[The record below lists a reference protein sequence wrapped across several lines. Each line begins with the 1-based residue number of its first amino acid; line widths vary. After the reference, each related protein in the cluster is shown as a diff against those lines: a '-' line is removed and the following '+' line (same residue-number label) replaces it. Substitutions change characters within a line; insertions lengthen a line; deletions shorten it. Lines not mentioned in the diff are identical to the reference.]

1 MSGASVRR
9 SLVSVAWLR
18 AHVSGTTQAP
28 HNVVPVDASWHMVST
43 ATVAGAARRDFDAE
57 RIPGSRYF
65 DLDGV
70 FSDSAS
76 PLPHTLVSRAA
87 FERGVRQMGIRNDT
101 HVVLY
106 DRSNT
111 GTFSAARAWWMFRG
125 FGHPGALVS
134 LLDGGFRAWRA
145 AGAELETGA
154 LAAPVAESDYVVEKE
169 FDERLLRNFDQSE
182 RQQRNTT
189 IRSSSCPLVLVRAN
203 ESNPSEL
210 VIDARSAERF
220 GAKVDEPR
228 AGLRRG
234 NIPGSVN
241 VPFGSVLNADGTFK
255 SDLELR
261 AIFAAVGANDSRP
274 LVFSCGSGVT
284 ACVDAFAAHTA
295 GITEGV
301 AAVYDG
307 SWTEYGGRC

>member
-18 AHVSGTTQAP
+18 AHVNGTTQAP
-28 HNVVPVDASWHMVST
+28 HNVVPVDASWHLVSA
-43 ATVAGAARRDFDAE
+43 ATTAGAARRDFDTE

-70 FSDSAS
+70 FSDTSS
-76 PLPHTLVSRAA
+76 PLPHTLVSREA
-87 FERGVRQMGIRNDT
+87 FERGVRQMGVRNDT
-101 HVVLY
+101 HIVLY
-106 DRSNT
+106 DRSAT

-145 AGAELETGA
+145 AGAELDTGA
-154 LAAPVAESDYVVEKE
+154 VAQPVAESDYVVEKE
-169 FDERLLRNFDQSE
+169 FDERLLRSFDQ
-182 RQQRNTT
+182 
-189 IRSSSCPLVLVRAN
+189 VRAN
-203 ESNPSEL
+203 ESSGVEL
-210 VIDARSAERF
+210 VVDARSAERF
-220 GAKVDEPR
+220 ASKVDEPR

-241 VPFGSVLNADGTFK
+241 IPFGSVLNADGTFK

-261 AIFAAVGANDSRP
+261 AMFAAVGANDTRP

-301 AAVYDG
+301 AAVFDG
-307 SWTEYGGRC
+307 SWTEYGTRTPNK